1 MSKIHVMSEVLANK
15 IAAGEVIE
23 RVSSVVKELVENSID
38 AKSKSIKID
47 LVNAGIKSLTVT
59 DDGIGMENDDALLAF
74 SRHATSKLLKDDD
87 LFFINTLGFRGEALP
102 SIASVSKVILKT
114 STGNAGTLI
123 EIHGGKLIKEEKS
136 DARIGTTFTVS
147 DLFYNTPA
155 RLKYLKSET
164 TELSSIVMYIEK
176 LALTHPEIKFTL
188 TNNDKV
194 IVSTSGSN
202 NLLKTIYEIYGYLV
216 SSNMISINA
225 SSEDYDISGYVC
237 KPSILKSN
245 RNHMTTIV
253 NGRIVKNIELN
264 KAINDAYYTYKPD
277 IKYPIV
283 VINIETDPTI
293 IDVNIHP
300 TKQDIKFSKQ
310 YELNELV
317 TKTIKDALYKALL
330 IPKIEVKEKI
340 SDNEIGILNEYN
352 KPIINNNEA
361 KEYVINKNL
370 KILNDEQ
377 VKFDFRKVES
387 NVNSNVIK
395 DRVNE
400 DNKNEKLKKLELYP
414 CGLVMGTYIVCENE
428 NNMYLIDQHA
438 AQERVNYERYLKHLK
453 EQDIHI
459 TNLLIPYTIELNPS
473 DYIKFNER
481 KKVLTDMGFGI
492 EEFGINTIVFKSH
505 PSWLLPGFEFESIQK
520 LVDLVINDYNID
532 RIKFYDSVS
541 KTLACKMSVK
551 GNTRITQDAM
561 QTIID
566 DLVLC
571 DNPYNCPH
579 GRPTIITF
587 TKYELERM
595 FKRVMN

>member
-59 DDGIGMENDDALLAF
+59 DDGVGMESDDALLAF

-123 EIHGGKLIKEEKS
+123 EIHGGKLIKQEKS

-317 TKTIKDALYKALL
+317 TKTIKEALYKALL

-340 SDNEIGILNEYN
+340 NDNEIGILNEYN

-361 KEYVINKNL
+361 KEYLINKDL
-370 KILNDEQ
+370 KVLNDEQ
-377 VKFDFRKVES
+377 VKFDFRKVEN
-387 NVNSNVIK
+387 NVNSDITK
-395 DRVNE
+395 EKVN
-400 DNKNEKLKKLELYP
+400 DSNKNETLKKLELYP

-481 KKVLTDMGFGI
+481 KNILTDMGFGI

-505 PSWLLPGFEFESIQK
+505 PNWLLPGFEFESIQK
-520 LVDLVINDYNID
+520 IVDLVINDYNID

>member
-1 MSKIHVMSEVLANK
+1 MGKIHIMSEVLANK

-38 AKSKSIKID
+38 AKSKSIQID
-47 LVNAGIKSLTVT
+47 LVNAGIKSLTVI
-59 DDGIGMENDDALLAF
+59 DDGIGMESDDALLAF

-114 STGNAGTLI
+114 STGEVGTLI
-123 EIHGGKLIKEEKS
+123 EIHGGKLIKQEKS
-136 DARIGTTFTVS
+136 DSRRGTTFTVS

-188 TNNDKV
+188 TNNDKIV
-194 IVSTSGSN
+194 VSTSGSN
-202 NLLKTIYEIYGYLV
+202 NLLKTIYEIYGYVV

-225 SSEDYDISGYVC
+225 SNEDYDINGYIC

-253 NGRIVKNIELN
+253 NGRIVKNTELN
-264 KAINDAYYTYKPD
+264 KTINDAYYTYKPD

-310 YELNELV
+310 FELKELV

-340 SDNEIGILNEYN
+340 SDNEISILNEYN
-352 KPIINNNEA
+352 EPANNNEA
-361 KEYVINKNL
+361 KEYVINKDL
-370 KILNDEQ
+370 KVLNDEQ
-377 VKFDFRKVES
+377 VKFDFRKVEN
-387 NVNSNVIK
+387 NVNSDMNK
-395 DRVNE
+395 EKVN
-400 DNKNEKLKKLELYP
+400 DTNKNETLKKLELYP

-459 TNLLIPYTIELNPS
+459 TNLLIPYTLELNPS
-473 DYIKFNER
+473 DYLKFNER
-481 KKVLTDMGFGI
+481 KNILTELGFNI

-505 PSWLLPGFEFESIQK
+505 PSWLLPGYEFESIKK

-532 RIKFYDSVS
+532 RIKFYDSIS

>member
-59 DDGIGMENDDALLAF
+59 DDGTGMESDDALLAF

-102 SIASVSKVILKT
+102 SIASVSKVVLKT
-114 STGNAGTLI
+114 STGEVGTLI
-123 EIHGGKLIKEEKS
+123 EINGGKLIRQEKS
-136 DARIGTTFTVS
+136 DSRRGTTFNVS

-202 NLLKTIYEIYGYLV
+202 NLLKTIYEIYGYVV

-225 SSEDYDISGYVC
+225 SDEDYDINGYVC
-237 KPSILKSN
+237 KPNILKSN

-310 YELNELV
+310 YELNELI
-317 TKTIKDALYKALL
+317 TKTIREALYKALL

-340 SDNEIGILNEYN
+340 GNNEINILNEYN
-352 KPIINNNEA
+352 EPIKNDEVKEYIIN
-361 KEYVINKNL
+361 KDL
-370 KILNDEQ
+370 KALNDEQ

-387 NVNSNVIK
+387 SVNNDITK
-395 DRVNE
+395 EKITD
-400 DNKNEKLKKLELYP
+400 DNKNETLKKLELYP

-481 KKVLTDMGFGI
+481 KNILTELGFTI

-505 PSWLLPGFEFESIQK
+505 PSWLLPGYEFESINK

-532 RIKFYDSVS
+532 RIKFYDSIS